1 MSRQVSTRD
10 GQTLV
15 VTSNGKV
22 RELLSYHDL
31 TLFEQA
37 DIDYEI
43 DDDFEGRFVRAYKT
57 VIDIDEVP
65 LCIGILHDMGWLGS
79 ESWSVWN
86 GIVVKLVTD
95 DDGDTG
101 AIVGRYVITGM

>member
-1 MSRQVSTRD
+1 MSRQVSRRE

-15 VTSNGKV
+15 VTSNGRV

-37 DIDYEI
+37 DIGYLI

-57 VIDIDEVP
+57 VIDVNEVP
-65 LCIGILHDMGWLGS
+65 LCIGILHDFGWQGS
-79 ESWSVWN
+79 ESWSAWD
-86 GIVVKLVTD
+86 GIVVKMVD
-95 DDGDTG
+95 DDNGPG
-101 AIVGRYVITGM
+101 AVVGRYVITGM